1 MSGSMAS
8 TAATMITTALELPP
22 EEFQA
27 TVDGTSGE
35 TLAPDARS
43 ALLRVNQLATAS
55 RSHRYLARA
64 LSEAAAGITSLRD
77 RRDTLRQIVS
87 TTRRITG
94 ADMAYISLNDPGG
107 NETRIIET
115 EGVGTQEYRGIRMPL
130 DTGVLG
136 RVAKAN
142 GPIQVSDY
150 LNDPDLD
157 HIPDVDAAVA
167 KEGVRAIMGSP
178 LRVGGDII
186 GALMVAE
193 RQAHRFTTSQVL
205 AVEALANQAAVALDN
220 LRLLEEVT
228 SSLRRLESVQA
239 QNRSYIQRLETLTH
253 ADDQLFTNMTSKG
266 GLPGLAHCLEE
277 LLGYKTD
284 VFNANMRFI
293 LPHRPPE
300 DSAVVRHL
308 LVGSSTTN
316 APTRG
321 ILNAT
326 DHVTV
331 MASMVENQLLGGIAV
346 HGTLTE
352 DQHSVLKRAALVL
365 GTVISYADVS
375 RRERERQRSELL
387 TALLYPPR
395 EGLTAPTIKQ
405 AEQHGLRNGFPFRL
419 AAIHGTTEALKE
431 VENQLETRLGDQYLR
446 STIHD
451 HLCLVVP
458 EAVHQ
463 WVVEHFT
470 TISENTNKLLLMA
483 HSEPISHLKSLPD
496 EIALTDRV
504 LHAALSLKVADKV
517 VSWASLGAIGI
528 FLANTDEETIHA
540 ALGKTIR
547 PLIQYDS
554 THHTALRDSALAFL
568 DSGQNVSKTAT
579 ALVIHP
585 NTVRQ
590 RLERIDALLGD
601 GWREGRRAL
610 DMHVL
615 LIISKTIAGP
625 PRDRA

>member
-1 MSGSMAS
+1 MSGSMGR
-8 TAATMITTALELPP
+8 TAATMIATALELPP

-35 TLAPDARS
+35 TLTPDVRS

-157 HIPDVDAAVA
+157 HIPDIDAAVA

-178 LRVGGDII
+178 LRVGGNII

-228 SSLRRLESVQA
+228 SSLQRLESVQA
-239 QNRSYIQRLETLTH
+239 QNHSYIHRLETLAH
-253 ADDQLFTNMTSKG
+253 ADDQLFTNMTSKK

-277 LLGYKTD
+277 LLGHKVD
-284 VFNANMRFI
+284 VFNANMRLI

-300 DSAVVRHL
+300 DSAAVRHL
-308 LVGSSTTN
+308 LAESSTTN
-316 APTRG
+316 APARG
-321 ILNAT
+321 MLNT
-326 DHVTV
+326 TEHVTV

-346 HGTLTE
+346 HGPLTE

-375 RRERERQRSELL
+375 RRDRERQRSELL

-405 AEQHGLRNGFPFRL
+405 AEQHGLRNSFPFRL
-419 AAIHGTTEALKE
+419 IAVHGTTEALRE
-431 VENQLETRLGDQYLR
+431 VDNQLETRLGDQYLR

-458 EAVHQ
+458 ETVHK

-470 TISENTNKLLLMA
+470 TISENANKLLLMA
-483 HSEPISHLKSLPD
+483 HSEPISRLESLPD
-496 EIALTDRV
+496 ELALTDRV
-504 LHAALSLKVADKV
+504 LHAALSLGVTDKV
-517 VSWASLGAIGI
+517 VSWTSLGAIGI
-528 FLANTDEETIHA
+528 LLANTDEETIHA
-540 ALGKTIR
+540 ALGKSIK

-568 DSGQNVSKTAT
+568 DSGQNVSNTAK

-601 GWREGRRAL
+601 NWRQGRRAL
-610 DMHVL
+610 DMHIL
-615 LIISKTIAGP
+615 LIVSKAMAGP
-625 PRDRA
+625 SWDRP